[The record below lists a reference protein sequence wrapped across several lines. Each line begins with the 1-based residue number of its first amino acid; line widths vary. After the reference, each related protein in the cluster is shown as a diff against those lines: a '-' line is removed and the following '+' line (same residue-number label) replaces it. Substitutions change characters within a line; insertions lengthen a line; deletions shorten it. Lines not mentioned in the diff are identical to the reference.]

1 MSLDLLFAGMTSEL
15 DGDVKINN
23 TVTAPT
29 GGESNVPEESPDQT
43 TETVPAEDSDQTDDS
58 STDEEAT
65 EQTEEVTEDTA
76 NAVDEAKDT
85 EVAAQMLTRI
95 SSLYCHAKKFGI
107 DRTFVG
113 IYNRNGELDR
123 ICGIKFPSCESMGA
137 SINRYSQYSTAFI
150 AAMEDNSDGL
160 WARFKQVVKQIWE
173 WISEKAASLWDKI
186 LKLLHLRDKSL
197 KDTIKKIKDNY
208 DINDR
213 VNLDPNTEL
222 AKLVNN
228 NYLKQ
233 LLDKSHKQIEQG
245 KNLLPILI
253 DTANVLQKEAAHLD
267 DEEAAARVKAVADK
281 WDKPSEEY
289 NNLAHSS
296 TEDNEDKGANSATLK
311 DILSKLEEYTT
322 MLDKD
327 VPAYEALRKS
337 VTDTTKKTNDALK
350 SVKKA
355 KYENG
360 MLAIIRLMNI
370 VEQPQ
375 RIIKLIILKGK
386 DYLQKATA
394 FSVELNRVVKQ
405 LKPKA
410 QKGTEAFDLIFL

>member
-1 MSLDLLFAGMTSEL
+1 MSLNLLFAGMTSEL

-29 GGESNVPEESPDQT
+29 SDESNVPEESPDQT
-43 TETVPAEDSDQTDDS
+43 TETVPAENSDQADDS

-85 EVAAQMLTRI
+85 EIAAQMLTRI

-137 SINRYSQYSTAFI
+137 SINRHSQYSTAFI

-208 DINDR
+208 DISDR

-222 AKLVNN
+222 ARLVNN

-267 DEEAAARVKAVADK
+267 DEEAAARVKAIADK

-360 MLAIIRLMNI
+360 MLAIVRLMNI

-386 DYLQKATA
+386 DYLQKATV